1 MNSESLE
8 AAPILKY
15 LNLPETYQPQPS
27 EHPIEFLRKHLR
39 DLPPQLLQHF
49 SASATPKERTV
60 LPIIRNRRLRYTTFR
75 PSELSFDVA
84 KDKWPTLWPGRE
96 RPGQNER
103 IEEKKWADREFLGGQ
118 KQHVGKLGSMLGDY
132 AEERE
137 ADRIRMLKR
146 QAAEDAFT
154 PEEEDDDSE
163 DIDEEDPVDLSEDTF
178 DEMKRT
184 FERAIQE
191 RFIYGT
197 LDVSTVF
204 NEFNSHINSFVVNR
218 LRSN

>member
-1 MNSESLE
+1 
-8 AAPILKY
+8 
-15 LNLPETYQPQPS
+15 
-27 EHPIEFLRKHLR
+27 
-39 DLPPQLLQHF
+39 
-49 SASATPKERTV
+49 
-60 LPIIRNRRLRYTTFR
+60 
-75 PSELSFDVA
+75 
-84 KDKWPTLWPGRE
+84 
-96 RPGQNER
+96 
-103 IEEKKWADREFLGGQ
+103 
-118 KQHVGKLGSMLGDY
+118 MLGDY

-163 DIDEEDPVDLSEDTF
+163 DMDEEDPVDLSEDTF

-191 RFIYGT
+191 RFIYGN

-204 NEFNSHINSFVVNR
+204 NELIHTLIH
-218 LRSN
+218 L

>member
-8 AAPILKY
+8 ATPILKY

-49 SASATPKERTV
+49 SASTTPKERTV

-96 RPGQNER
+96 RPGRNER

-163 DIDEEDPVDLSEDTF
+163 DMDEEDPVDLSEDTF

-191 RFIYGT
+191 RFIYGN

-204 NEFNSHINSFVVNR
+204 NELIHTLII
-218 LRSN
+218 L